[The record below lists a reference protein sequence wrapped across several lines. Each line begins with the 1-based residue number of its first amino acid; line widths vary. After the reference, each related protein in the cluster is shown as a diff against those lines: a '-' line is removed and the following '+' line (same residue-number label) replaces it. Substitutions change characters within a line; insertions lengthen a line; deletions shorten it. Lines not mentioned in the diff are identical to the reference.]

1 MYINNGE
8 DIYLTIFKN
17 SISHDDIKFNY
28 IFKYINSGKN
38 GDLKNYRIKDDL
50 LNYDVQ
56 EGTIKINALKASS
69 ENLIINYYYENNLK
83 R

>member
-38 GDLKNYRIKDDL
+38 GDLKNYRIKDD
-50 LNYDVQ
+50 Y
-56 EGTIKINALKASS
+56 
-69 ENLIINYYYENNLK
+69 
-83 R
+83 